1 MPGTFLNYPFD
12 EEIFLRAWG
21 NEPDPV
27 RNALVQSGVIV
38 NYPAIT
44 AALSDYGNF
53 GTIPYYKPL
62 SGDPVNYDGQTDI
75 TVTETSGGSQSFVA
89 YGRAKA
95 WRERDFMPEL
105 IGNDP
110 LGHIVRANA
119 KYWQNQR
126 QKRLISVLEG
136 VIANSD
142 VGFGTHKIKVSRPA
156 DNATLPGTINTKLA
170 EVFGAEKGALRL
182 MIMDAVT
189 AAIFENLN
197 LLEYRKGVSADA
209 LLVDM
214 RIGDLM
220 GYTVI
225 VDDNVFNLGK
235 QYIYALGLGAILTG
249 APRLDRPVELSRDGL
264 KFGGTTVLITRVRDV
279 LHPNGFSF
287 VIPSS
292 NWSESP
298 TDAQLSASGNYT
310 IQYPH
315 KMIPIAKILFVDSV
329 TFTAAADGESG
340 TTTSTKIDF
349 VFSQPVAGLTASDI
363 TITAGTGAATK
374 GALTGSG
381 KNWSLAITGVTQGNV
396 GVTIASKDEFTF
408 PTDALTVAV
417 YKKS

>member
-1 MPGTFLNYPFD
+1 MAGTFLNYPFD

-44 AALSDYGNF
+44 AALKDYGNF

-75 TVTETSGGSQSFVA
+75 TVDETSGGHQSFVA

-105 IGNDP
+105 VGNDP

-126 QKRLISVLEG
+126 QKILISVLEG

-142 VGFGTHKIKVSRPA
+142 TGFAKHKIKISRPA
-156 DNATLPGTINTKLA
+156 DNETLPGTINTKLA

-189 AAIFENLN
+189 AAVFENLN
-197 LLEYRKGVSADA
+197 LLSYRKGVSADA

-225 VDDNVFNLGK
+225 VDDNVFNIGK
-235 QYIYALGLGAILTG
+235 QYIYVLGLGAILTG
-249 APRLDRPVELSRDGL
+249 TPRLDRPVELDRDGL
-264 KFGGTTVLITRVRDV
+264 KYGGTTALITRVRDV

-298 TDAQLSASGNYT
+298 TDAQLSASANYT

-381 KNWSLAITGVTQGNV
+381 KNWSLKITGVSEGNV

-417 YKKS
+417 YKKT

>member
-1 MPGTFLNYPFD
+1 MAGTFLNYPFD
-12 EEIFLRAWG
+12 EEIFLREWG

-44 AALSDYGNF
+44 AALKDYGNF

-75 TVTETSGGSQSFVA
+75 TVTETSGGHQSFVA

-105 IGNDP
+105 VGNDP

-126 QKRLISVLEG
+126 QKILISVLEG

-142 VGFGTHKIKVSRPA
+142 TGFAKHKIKVDRPS

-189 AAIFENLN
+189 AAVFENLN
-197 LLEYRKGVSADA
+197 LLEYRKGVSVNA

-214 RIGDLM
+214 RIGELM

-225 VDDNVFNLGK
+225 VDDNVFNVGK
-235 QYIYALGLGAILTG
+235 QYIYVLGLGAILTG
-249 APRLDRPVELSRDGL
+249 VPRLDRPVELDRDGL
-264 KFGGTTVLITRVRDV
+264 KFGGTTALITRVRDV

-298 TDAQLSASGNYT
+298 TDAQLSASTSYT
-310 IQYPH
+310 IKYPH
-315 KMIPIAKILFVDSV
+315 KMIPIAKIVFVDSV
-329 TFTAAADGESG
+329 TFTATADGASG
-340 TTTSTKIDF
+340 ATTSTKIDF
-349 VFSQPVAGLTASDI
+349 VFSQDIHGLTASDI
-363 TITAGTGAATK
+363 TIAADTGAATK

-381 KNWSLAITGVTQGNV
+381 KNWSLAITGVSEGNV
-396 GVTIASKDEFTF
+396 GVTIASKDEYTF
-408 PTDALTVAV
+408 PTTPATVAV
-417 YKKS
+417 YKKT

>member
-38 NYPAIT
+38 SYPAIT
-44 AALSDYGNF
+44 AALKDYGNF

-75 TVTETSGGSQSFVA
+75 TVDETSGGHQSFVA

-110 LGHIVRANA
+110 MGHIARSNA

-142 VGFGTHKIKVSRPA
+142 VGFGTHKIKISRPA
-156 DNATLPGTINTKLA
+156 DSATLPGTINTKLA

-189 AAIFENLN
+189 AAVFENLN
-197 LLEYRKGVSADA
+197 LLEYRKGVSANA

-225 VDDNVFNLGK
+225 VDDNVFNIGK
-235 QYIYALGLGAILTG
+235 QYIYVLGLGAILTG
-249 APRLDRPVELSRDGL
+249 RPRLDRPVELDRDGL
-264 KFGGTTVLITRVRDV
+264 KYGGTTTLITRVRDV

-298 TDAQLSASGNYT
+298 TDDQLSASANYT

-315 KMIPIAKILFVDSV
+315 KMIPIAKIVFVDSV
-329 TFTAAADGESG
+329 TFTATADGESE

-349 VFSQPVAGLTASDI
+349 VFSQDVHGLAVSDI

-381 KNWSLAITGVTQGNV
+381 KNWSLKITGVSEGNV

>member
-38 NYPAIT
+38 SYPAIT
-44 AALSDYGNF
+44 AALKDYGNF

-75 TVTETSGGSQSFVA
+75 TVDETSGGHQSFVA

-110 LGHIVRANA
+110 MGHIARSNA

-126 QKRLISVLEG
+126 QKRLINVLEG

-142 VGFGTHKIKVSRPA
+142 TGFATHKIKISRPA
-156 DNATLPGTINTKLA
+156 DNETLPGTINTKLA

-189 AAIFENLN
+189 AAVFENLN
-197 LLEYRKGVSADA
+197 LLSYRKGVSADA

-225 VDDNVFNLGK
+225 VDDNVFNIGK
-235 QYIYALGLGAILTG
+235 QYIYVLGLGAILTG
-249 APRLDRPVELSRDGL
+249 TPRLDRPVELDRDGL
-264 KFGGTTVLITRVRDV
+264 KYGGTTALITRVRDV

-298 TDAQLSASGNYT
+298 TDAQLSASANYT

-381 KNWSLAITGVTQGNV
+381 KNWSLKITGVTQGNV